1 MSSNGIIDLM
11 LLRRTLLSGREKCQ
25 EYLLVANLI
34 DPANAGYT
42 ETTVREVGRAA
53 RAIRLQIQVLKASTI
68 REINAA
74 FATLAARPI
83 ASAQNRTNALQ
94 QKASLIR

>member
-1 MSSNGIIDLM
+1 
-11 LLRRTLLSGREKCQ
+11 
-25 EYLLVANLI
+25 
-34 DPANAGYT
+34 
-42 ETTVREVGRAA
+42 VGRAA
-53 RAIRLQIQVLKASTI
+53 RAIGLQIQVLKASTI